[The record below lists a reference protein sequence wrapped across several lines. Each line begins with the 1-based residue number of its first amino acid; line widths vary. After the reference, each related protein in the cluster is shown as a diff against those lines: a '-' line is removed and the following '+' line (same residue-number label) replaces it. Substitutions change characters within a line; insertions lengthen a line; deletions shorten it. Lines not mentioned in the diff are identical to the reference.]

1 MRMLAVLVFI
11 VGAAVVAILLAQTP
25 TVAAGPVME
34 AEILA
39 LLRPQGVTGV
49 TCDREIPIGHEGAA
63 FACTATLQDGA
74 TQRLDCTMDRD
85 GKLLAKPAA
94 APMPPAAHRPASGPA
109 PAADPGDDRI
119 RTSGDPW
126 GN

>member
-1 MRMLAVLVFI
+1 MRTLAVLVFI
-11 VGAAVVAILLAQTP
+11 AGAAAIAILLAQTR

-34 AEILA
+34 AEFLG

-49 TCDREIPIGHEGAA
+49 ACDAEIPIGHQGAA
-63 FACTATLQDGA
+63 FACTATLKDGA

-94 APMPPAAHRPASGPA
+94 APVAPAAQRPVADPA
-109 PAADPGDDRI
+109 PAADPSDDGI